1 MSQSIVV
8 EALFALKCMG
18 MGVVITVAYDLLR
31 IWRKCVRHSRFMVS
45 FEDFFFWVICAIFI
59 FSVLYRENNGVLR
72 WYCVAGAL
80 LGMLVYGKLISP
92 YFVGIMSTICK
103 KTIYLVGRLLRILMK
118 PFRWLFCWIRRARK
132 KLCKFFT
139 KRKKAENK

>member
-31 IWRKCVRHSRFMVS
+31 IFRNCVRHNRVAVS
-45 FEDFFFWVICAIFI
+45 CEDFFFWVVCAIFI
-59 FSVLYRENNGVLR
+59 FAVLYRENDGILR
-72 WYCVAGAL
+72 WYCIAGAL
-80 LGMLVYGKLISP
+80 LGMVVYGKLVSP
-92 YFVGIMSTICK
+92 YFVGIMSTILK
-103 KTIYLVGRLLRILMK
+103 KAIYLVSSAGKAICK
-118 PFRWLFCWIRRARK
+118 PFKWLFCGLRRGLG

-139 KRKKAENK
+139 KRKKTPNK